1 MFGSSRRGR
10 RSKGRSKD
18 VDGSRSSGKA
28 KSKKNLCRPLLRS
41 NISGESKKRYSPAV
55 HPSSLFGFYPDEEL
69 GQEFVNREDWRPPEL
84 SREGLNLPPPGA
96 FTFRPKSSSDEEED
110 GGHADVSELEAD
122 TRAVGRRSRNH
133 PMGGITVIPE
143 DSDQIQNQEPG
154 THSPSIEAEKLQND
168 SKGSRK
174 PSSSSTPTSK
184 MQQKALASKAEAT
197 VGYAV
202 PMKISKTKKKKPRAR
217 DVTSSA
223 IISTSGD
230 EADVDTEY
238 EGSISHKDT
247 KAESSSYLS
256 TSSKRKKKRGGASV
270 SRMDPSI
277 DSLSDCSQSSAN
289 TNGSMA
295 TRSSASSI
303 PKQQQQQQHKQQP
316 LNPKKRG
323 KRKKLMQHIFP
334 CPEGKEPVAQQHQ
347 NEEKQ
352 QQQVPSLFES
362 QSISATS
369 GMELDEKRSGTAATS
384 PSERCKEEENEGRK
398 RGKRRKLTMVEL
410 CTKLDRLD
418 MQQLK
423 SSNFGYLIVATPDLL
438 RTPHHGC
445 SRPAASVTTPVEVR
459 VSCPKIAG
467 EAPSLGAGHTA
478 VPSPCGNN
486 RKMTYTNEHYGRNN
500 YARLPPFPGQ
510 SLHFATANLINSTVA
525 VFGGSSRSRKLS
537 TNTFLFSLTHG
548 RWVSLL
554 TTGTAPA
561 PRMHHVAVGISGEY
575 LLVHG
580 GTSNNQ
586 EGESKP
592 PARMAHSSAILG
604 DRLVIIGGHDPI
616 HGSKHTFTDIWSFHF
631 PTRTWHSHSPTFGI
645 MPKLLSTK
653 LVCVN
658 HKPSI
663 SPSAGHGV
671 FTLLLSGIHG
681 RSRKKS
687 RDGGGG
693 GDGGSKKRPSKRNT
707 RGSRKSSSKSRTT
720 GKESPAAFVAF
731 TIKC

>member
-28 KSKKNLCRPLLRS
+28 KSKKNLCSVHGKDGKACNLGYSCIFFRRRLRPLLRN

-478 VPSPCGNN
+478 VPSPCGPILMSTTGETTMLDIT
-486 RKMTYTNEHYGRNN
+486 RASTSGSLWTT
-500 YARLPPFPGQ
+500 LPPFPGQ

-586 EGESKP
+586 ILADVYRLHLRMGRWVRCRCREA
-592 PARMAHSSAILG
+592 PALAHHTANLYGRHLVLFGGTNGNQILNEIYV
-604 DRLVIIGGHDPI
+604 LNLMVIA
-616 HGSKHTFTDIWSFHF
+616 
-631 PTRTWHSHSPTFGI
+631 SPH
-645 MPKLLSTK
+645 L
-653 LVCVN
+653 
-658 HKPSI
+658 
-663 SPSAGHGV
+663 
-671 FTLLLSGIHG
+671 
-681 RSRKKS
+681 KS
-687 RDGGGG
+687 
-693 GDGGSKKRPSKRNT
+693 
-707 RGSRKSSSKSRTT
+707 
-720 GKESPAAFVAF
+720 
-731 TIKC
+731 